1 MLDSSFLKILLLT
14 LILSSCGGGN
24 SSATSL
30 REGSFVTQPKSINGL
45 VVDGYIRNA
54 DVWIETTNDF
64 SNVGETKTTSS
75 SQGGFSLTTSLTEF
89 RVQSS
94 GGIDLDTNNSLEGLI
109 LVNHKIDELASSNTA
124 QNFIISPLTTA
135 DFFLSE
141 SLNNRKSVV

>member
-1 MLDSSFLKILLLT
+1 MLDSSLFKILLLT

-24 SSATSL
+24 SSATSPS
-30 REGSFVTQPKSINGL
+30 EGSFVTQSKPINGL

-64 SNVGETKTTSS
+64 SNVGETKTSS
-75 SQGGFSLTTSLTEF
+75 SSKGGFSLTTSLTEF

-109 LVNHKIDELASSNTA
+109 LVNHKIDELASSNTD

-141 SLNNRKSVV
+141 SLHKLSNQ